1 MNTLILFVGLTFT
14 STKNKSGSTAI
25 RRFTISSTSAANC
38 SISMPFLTP
47 PSEGIKEEGNGF
59 VRFVS
64 CISVAKVTA
73 YLISRKKRVRGR
85 LRGQKR
91 KGGRRRGTV
100 LEQSEYF
107 LF

>member
-1 MNTLILFVGLTFT
+1 MNTLMLFVGLTFT

-25 RRFTISSTSAANC
+25 RRFTISSTSTANC

-47 PSEGIKEEGNGF
+47 PSGGIKEEGNGF
-59 VRFVS
+59 VPFVS
-64 CISVAKVTA
+64 SISVAKVRE
-73 YLISRKKRVRGR
+73 YPISPKKRVRGR

-91 KGGRRRGTV
+91 NGGRRRGIV
-100 LEQSEYF
+100 LQQSEYF